1 MRRIL
6 LAASLSIFLVEA
18 APISAGAEGVQP
30 APAHLLSSLDAPAKP
45 LLGAPSHATPSASPD
60 RFDLF
65 AEDYRAMILESE
77 TLARTSRSLA
87 ANPQGAHP
95 LRSPFGVALEQ
106 FSHRAKNLAARIN
119 QESGPSDLACIYR
132 GIAGD
137 LARKRADL
145 EAISDPSS
153 MASQLNALALLFD
166 DAALVTPRAPD
177 ADYLKIHANPDGP
190 SLRCY

>member
-6 LAASLSIFLVEA
+6 LAASLSILPGMA

-45 LLGAPSHATPSASPD
+45 LVQGAPAATPD

-95 LRSPFGVALEQ
+95 LQSPFGVALEQ

-145 EAISDPSS
+145 EATSEPSS
-153 MASQLNALALLFD
+153 LASQLNALALLFD

-177 ADYLKIHANPDGP
+177 ADYLKIYANPDGP